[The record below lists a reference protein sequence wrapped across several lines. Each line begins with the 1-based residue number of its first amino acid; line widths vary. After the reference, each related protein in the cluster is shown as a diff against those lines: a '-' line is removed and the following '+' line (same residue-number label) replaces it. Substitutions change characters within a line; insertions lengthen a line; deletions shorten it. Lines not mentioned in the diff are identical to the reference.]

1 MKDDDTLAKKVA
13 DSKRLR
19 EDNRQKLKDAEE
31 IMSRITV
38 KLDLAEQLRRD
49 RKKRTDKAQ

>member
-13 DSKRLR
+13 ESKRLR

-49 RKKRTDKAQ
+49 RKKRTDKVQ

>member
-49 RKKRTDKAQ
+49 RKKRTDKVQ